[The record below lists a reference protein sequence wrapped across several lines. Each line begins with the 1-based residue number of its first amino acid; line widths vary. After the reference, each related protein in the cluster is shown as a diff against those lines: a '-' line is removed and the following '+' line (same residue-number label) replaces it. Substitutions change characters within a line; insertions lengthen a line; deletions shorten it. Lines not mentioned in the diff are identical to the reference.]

1 MHYDSGIHTP
11 DPTNAL
17 RTAVP
22 GR

>member
-1 MHYDSGIHTP
+1 MHTP